1 MSLFLSVLLERSE
14 NMDVSRA
21 TLKMIFGDKAVEE
34 DFDGV
39 LRSILLDPE
48 GYRQKV
54 LDKFTKKRNENLKVC
69 AKCGGKCCKTAPCHY
84 SPSDFKDL
92 SYKAM
97 KKVIKKT
104 GYIAILKL
112 PGHLCELIYED
123 LHVDRPD
130 FYVLRVRTKCT
141 GIATEAGKIADFDEC
156 INLTPTGC
164 KLSYDERPMG
174 ARLLIPR
181 SKEKCMQLYNME
193 ACTADWEK
201 HQEVLRKLYKYF
213 EKKQRKKKF

>member
-1 MSLFLSVLLERSE
+1 
-14 NMDVSRA
+14 
-21 TLKMIFGDKAVEE
+21 
-34 DFDGV
+34 
-39 LRSILLDPE
+39 
-48 GYRQKV
+48 
-54 LDKFTKKRNENLKVC
+54 
-69 AKCGGKCCKTAPCHY
+69 
-84 SPSDFKDL
+84 
-92 SYKAM
+92 M